1 MRMNDMFPSKYL
13 KKEDFPEPKILT
25 IKLCA
30 IEDVAKGEA
39 KPILYFNE
47 LAKGLVLNKTKG
59 SLLSETYG
67 DESDTWTGRKVKLS
81 SDMTVR
87 DLSGKIV
94 GGIKLE
100 CSKAK
105 PAKAAP
111 PVTVEAIVPDD
122 SQDIPF

>member
-13 KKEDFPEPKILT
+13 KKEEFPEPKILT

-47 LAKGLVLNKTKG
+47 LTKGLVLNKTKG
-59 SLLSETYG
+59 SLLSETFG

-81 SDMTVR
+81 ADMSVR
-87 DLSGKIV
+87 DLAGKIV

-105 PAKAAP
+105 PSAKPA
-111 PVTVEAIVPDD
+111 PVTVAEIEPDD
-122 SQDIPF
+122 SDDIPF